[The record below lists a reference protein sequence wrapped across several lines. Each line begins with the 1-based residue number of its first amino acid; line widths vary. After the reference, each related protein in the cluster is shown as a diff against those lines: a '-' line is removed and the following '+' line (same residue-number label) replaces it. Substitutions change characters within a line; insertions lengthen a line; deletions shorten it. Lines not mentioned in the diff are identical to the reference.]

1 MPIVT
6 FPMQGGMDVAPNSS
20 MPADPPLPEALS
32 LPKSSDG
39 TAATTD
45 NPELNGYEN
54 RGAVGFSGENEALLA
69 GLRARLATELG
80 IDTSK
85 LTITVT
91 DGAITLAG
99 TLESAQQRAQVVS
112 LATELAGPRSVVE
125 RLVVGCSTK

>member
-1 MPIVT
+1 
-6 FPMQGGMDVAPNSS
+6 
-20 MPADPPLPEALS
+20 MPADPPVPEALS

-45 NPELNGYEN
+45 NPELNGYQN

-69 GLRARLATELG
+69 GLRARLASELG
-80 IDTSK
+80 LDTAK

-99 TLESAQQRAQVVS
+99 TLGSAKQMDQVLS
-112 LATELAGPRSVVE
+112 LAAEVATPRSVVN
-125 RLVVGCSTK
+125 RLETSFAK